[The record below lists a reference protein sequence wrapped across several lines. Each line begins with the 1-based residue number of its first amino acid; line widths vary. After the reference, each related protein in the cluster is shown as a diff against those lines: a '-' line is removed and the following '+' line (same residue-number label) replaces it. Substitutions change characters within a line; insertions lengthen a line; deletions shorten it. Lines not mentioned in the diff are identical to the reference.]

1 MLTKKGELKMKKTL
15 MLLSLVMV
23 LLVSSASL
31 AFAAISPYDKI
42 LPSQNSELNSD
53 SGKFDDGKGPRIET
67 NDKKNLGYIKA
78 GNYAKFSGL
87 DFGAE
92 GASKVKIEAATP
104 NAAGEIAFVLDDPKG
119 KPFATVKYTPTGD
132 WQKYAWFE
140 ADVTGVSGKHDL
152 YVVFTNG
159 DLNVGS
165 IQFVKA
171 SGGAAAATPAAN
183 PKTGDNGVMLYVWLA
198 IGSAALL
205 FAVRKSF
212 VKQ

>member
-1 MLTKKGELKMKKTL
+1 MKKYL
-15 MLLSLVMV
+15 MVLSLVMV
-23 LLVSSASL
+23 MVVSSASL

-53 SGKFDDGKGPRIET
+53 TGKHDDGKGPRIEE

-92 GASKVKIEAATP
+92 GASKVKVEAATP

-119 KPFATVKYTPTGD
+119 TPFATIKYPVSGD
-132 WQKYAWFE
+132 WQKYEWSE
-140 ADVTGVSGKHDL
+140 ADITGVTGTHDL
-152 YVVFTNG
+152 YVVFING
-159 DLNVGS
+159 DVNVGD

-171 SGGAAAATPAAN
+171 GGAAPAEN
-183 PKTGDNGVMLYVWLA
+183 PKTGDNGVMLYVMLA
-198 IGSAALL
+198 VGSAALL
-205 FAVRKSF
+205 FANRKSF
-212 VKQ
+212 IKQQ